1 MNIVTAYIAMMRD
14 HGMTRADALRD
25 LNEATGLNIRSNHFY
40 EIEQGKRP
48 LPAAAH
54 RYMAECVAERILRQ
68 VTGEVLELTD
78 AQCSAL
84 ADSFSPPA
92 RSSG

>member
-25 LNEATGLNIRSNHFY
+25 LNEATGLNIRSNRLY

-48 LPAAAH
+48 LPAVAH
-54 RYMAECVAERILRQ
+54 RYMAACVAEHVLYV
-68 VTGEVLELTD
+68 VTGERVSMTDDQCMEL
-78 AQCSAL
+78 AEA
-84 ADSFSPPA
+84 FSPPA
-92 RSSG
+92 R